1 MYIVFIEAIDQ
12 YVLFSG
18 CCLPFLSSSTCHKL
32 LLQMYVLFY
41 EARRSVSV
49 LSFIEVL
56 CSDVVNF
63 KIIQNIFK
71 FVSFAIEEEQW
82 RSTCFIDYSLDNV
95 FTSPHWPYA
104 LFPTLE
110 KWTHET
116 FNITFFAPLCQYTR
130 ILFCYFPNI
139 RSLQIIDCI

>member
-1 MYIVFIEAIDQ
+1 
-12 YVLFSG
+12 
-18 CCLPFLSSSTCHKL
+18 
-32 LLQMYVLFY
+32 MYVLFY

-56 CSDVVNF
+56 RSDVVNF
-63 KIIQNIFK
+63 KIIQNIFI

-110 KWTHET
+110 K
-116 FNITFFAPLCQYTR
+116 
-130 ILFCYFPNI
+130 
-139 RSLQIIDCI
+139 